1 MKKWV
6 IANFKMY
13 KTVQEATI
21 YAKKF
26 KKLVKNSK
34 NYIVICP
41 SFVCVESMAKA
52 FKETNILVGGQNCF
66 QESEGAFTGETSAK
80 MLKSAGAN
88 LVILGHSE
96 RRRYFG
102 ETDEIVNKKILQAQN
117 EGLTAVVC
125 LADDGTSGYE
135 SRIKEQL
142 KTLLNGI
149 DETKIIFAFEPAFAI
164 GTGKAMA
171 VCDIEPVI
179 KTIKNE
185 AKKILK
191 INVQVLYGGS
201 VNKDNAKDFLSSKV
215 IDGLLIGGASLN
227 EVGFAE
233 ICNI

>member
-21 YAKKF
+21 YAKNF
-26 KKLVKNSK
+26 KKIVKNSK
-34 NYIVICP
+34 NHIVICP

-135 SRIKEQL
+135 GRIKEQL

-171 VCDIEPVI
+171 VSDIEPVI
-179 KTIKNE
+179 KTIK
-185 AKKILK
+185 KYIKIFK
-191 INVQVLYGGS
+191 YN
-201 VNKDNAKDFLSSKV
+201 
-215 IDGLLIGGASLN
+215 
-227 EVGFAE
+227 
-233 ICNI
+233 